1 MKRAQPFLCC
11 PALLI
16 FLSVISWQR
25 VTVAAQK
32 EGASIPIIDT
42 HIHLYDTTRPEG
54 LPWPP
59 PTDKVL
65 YRPVLPA
72 DFDKICRDNQITA
85 TVVVE
90 ASEWLNDNRWVLDLV
105 KHQPKRYIGLVGSL
119 EVGTPEFSSH
129 LKTLSRDPRF
139 VGIRLR
145 ERPRGERFFN
155 EEVWRDL
162 KLMADRDQTLDVLM
176 FNFSLT
182 DIDRMAKTV
191 PQLKILINHVA
202 GADIDGKAVNPQWAQ
217 ALRQAATHPNVYCK
231 VSGLFQQS
239 HRRPS
244 PTNTDFY
251 RPVLNEL
258 WKVFG
263 EDRLVYGS
271 NWPVTMHGGSY
282 AAYKRIVI
290 EYFTPTGTTA
300 LEKLLYR
307 NALKFYGLPISNL
320 GIRAFGYL

>member
-1 MKRAQPFLCC
+1 MAKSRQLDPCFLLAILLALSAQG
-11 PALLI
+11 
-16 FLSVISWQR
+16 
-25 VTVAAQK
+25 VTVGAPK
-32 EGASIPIIDT
+32 EVASIPIIDT

-59 PTDKVL
+59 PTNKVL

-72 DFDKICRDNQITA
+72 DFDKICRDNQIAA
-85 TVVVE
+85 TVIVE
-90 ASEWLNDNRWVLDLV
+90 ASEWLDDNQWVLELV
-105 KHQPKRYIGLVGSL
+105 KHNPNRYIGLVGSL
-119 EVGTPEFSSH
+119 EIGTPQFGAH

-139 VGIRLR
+139 VGVRLR
-145 ERPRGERFFN
+145 ERPRANEFFN

-176 FNFSLT
+176 FNFSLR
-182 DIDRMAKTV
+182 DIDLMAKTV
-191 PQLKILINHVA
+191 PELKILINHVA
-202 GADIDGKAVNPQWAQ
+202 GADIDGKAVDPDWAK
-217 ALRQAATHPNVYCK
+217 ALRQAATHPNVHCK

-239 HRRPS
+239 HQRPS

-251 RPVLNEL
+251 RPVLDEL
-258 WKVFG
+258 WKAFG

-271 NWPVTMHGGSY
+271 NWPVTRNGGSY

-290 EYFTPTGTTA
+290 EYFTPKGTTA

-307 NALKFYGLPISNL
+307 NALKFYGLPDIKL
-320 GIRAFGYL
+320 GE